1 MRVQDV
7 HALHVKGQV
16 RGQFQR
22 ITDGKSVNIY
32 KPLVSMSFSGDCFLI
47 GKSISEDI
55 LPFISSLINSSLST
69 GVVPSALKGARV
81 KPLLKK
87 PTLNPAGVR
96 SYRPVSLLPFLS
108 KTLEC
113 AVYNQLSPY
122 LLRNN
127 HLDPNQ
133 SGFKASRSTEI
144 TLLAVIEELHLAK
157 AKSLSSVLILL
168 DLSTAF
174 NTVNH
179 QILLSALLG
188 WALQDPHSH
197 GSNPTSLN
205 VPTRSLEGIGLL
217 PPPFPDGGP
226 TRFCTLPPKSN
237 HVLQP
242 V

>member
-1 MRVQDV
+1 MSLKGSTGSSPGLMRVQDV

-47 GKSISEDI
+47 GK
-55 LPFISSLINSSLST
+55 
-69 GVVPSALKGARV
+69 
-81 KPLLKK
+81 
-87 PTLNPAGVR
+87 
-96 SYRPVSLLPFLS
+96 
-108 KTLEC
+108 
-113 AVYNQLSPY
+113 
-122 LLRNN
+122 
-127 HLDPNQ
+127 